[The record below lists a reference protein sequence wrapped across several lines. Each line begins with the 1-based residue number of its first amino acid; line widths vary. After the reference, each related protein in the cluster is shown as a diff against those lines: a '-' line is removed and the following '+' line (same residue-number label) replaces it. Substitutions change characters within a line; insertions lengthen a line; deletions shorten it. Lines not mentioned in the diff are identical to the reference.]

1 MHNENE
7 QNLQIQQKNVA
18 PIIND
23 KTTKVF
29 KRWVMRAVLGA
40 YLVLQHS
47 MYCSSGRIPWTLEPF
62 QGNVCRGRGF

>member
-40 YLVLQHS
+40 
-47 MYCSSGRIPWTLEPF
+47 
-62 QGNVCRGRGF
+62 